1 MIYLATPFS
10 DPDPAVR
17 LLRYQQ
23 ALDFVAHSYRKGH
36 NLYSPIVYG
45 FPIAKILGNGDWSFW
60 ERFDLDTL
68 SRCDE
73 LWVLRLP
80 GWDKSRGVRA
90 EIEYANAHKIPTQM
104 MYGSIPIAAI
114 GD

>member
-17 LLRYQQ
+17 QLRYDQ
-23 ALDFVAHSYRKGH
+23 ALDFVAHSFRKGY

-45 FPIAKILGNGDWSFW
+45 FAIAKLIGTGDWSFW
-60 ERFDLDTL
+60 EQFDLDTL

-73 LWVLRLP
+73 LWVLKLP
-80 GWDKSRGVRA
+80 GWERSRGVRA
-90 EIEYANAHKIPTQM
+90 EIEFARVKGIPTI
-104 MYGSIPIAAI
+104 YLI
-114 GD
+114 GDEVGRG

>member
-1 MIYLATPFS
+1 MMIYLATPFS

-90 EIEYANAHKIPTQM
+90 EIEYANAHKIPTLFLN
-104 MYGSIPIAAI
+104 
-114 GD
+114 GDEVGRG